1 MTKLATSIDEN
12 SAESW
17 ANHAALLQQIEAV
30 SLSADTIMKGGP
42 ERSRKRHTDRGKLL
56 PRDRITALLDPGTP
70 FLEIGLFAAYNVY
83 DEDIPSAGIIA
94 GVGQVEGRTCMVL
107 CNDATVKGGTYYALT
122 VKKHLRAQEI
132 ADINHL
138 PCLYLVDS
146 GGANLPN
153 QDEVFADRDHF
164 GRIFYNQ
171 ARMSAKGIPQIAVVM
186 GSCTAGG
193 AYVPAMSDQTIIVRE
208 QGTIFLAGPP
218 LVKEATGEAKFGFPA
233 GPKGLKHRFFQG
245 YLYPSYTNGVVRSF
259 ASDEAVTAWEKMRE
273 LWAVTNPAS
282 TNFSFLQ
289 EQLLSGDAWI
299 AFDHTSRLAG
309 AFNERPDDFIA
320 FPAPAGPTGRGFMP
334 VIAGVAIPRT
344 APDMDA
350 AKALVAYMLKP
361 ETQIATLRA
370 TNFFPVVDVTLPGDM
385 PPAVK
390 AAGDAVAKMSGSADA
405 NPGLL
410 PAGLGDKGGD
420 FNRVFVD
427 SFERIVLAGQDIRM
441 VLDEQKETLRAI
453 MDATGAPCWAPDA
466 PSTGACPV
474 E

>member
-1 MTKLATSIDEN
+1 MTFNFNFSG
-12 SAESW
+12 
-17 ANHAALLQQIEAV
+17 AV
-30 SLSADTIMKGGP
+30 SAVALMVSASVATADVLFWSTQAKPAEEAQAMRDQVLSGFDGVDFQSNDGGP
-42 ERSRKRHTDRGKLL
+42 W
-56 PRDRITALLDPGTP
+56 ITRLNAE
-70 FLEIGLFAAYNVY
+70 LEAGSGSIGVLGSLHGNFAAMNTDDLVDLGDLGVMSASDTYNELAKLGT
-83 DEDIPSAGIIA
+83 DS
-94 GVGQVEGRTCMVL
+94 
-107 CNDATVKGGTYYALT
+107 VKYMPWMQASYIMAANKKALQYLPDGADVDALT
-122 VKKHLRAQEI
+122 YDQLIAWAGNVK
-132 ADINHL
+132 
-138 PCLYLVDS
+138 
-146 GGANLPN
+146 
-153 QDEVFADRDHF
+153 
-164 GRIFYNQ
+164 
-171 ARMSAKGIPQIAVVM
+171 
-186 GSCTAGG
+186 AG
-193 AYVPAMSDQTIIVRE
+193 
-208 QGTIFLAGPP
+208 
-218 LVKEATGEAKFGFPA
+218 TGEAKFGFPA

-370 TNFFPVVDVTLPGDM
+370 TNFFPVVDVDLPGDM

-410 PAGLGDKGGD
+410 PAGLGAKGGD
-420 FNRVFVD
+420 FNRVFVE
-427 SFERIVLAGQDIRM
+427 SFERIVLAGQDIRT
-441 VLDEQKETLRAI
+441 VLDEQKVTLRAI
-453 MDATGAPCWAPDA
+453 MEETGAACWAPDA
-466 PSTGACPV
+466 PSVGACPV